1 MDAPKYLH
9 HKYPYITRNS
19 RPPAQGGS
27 FKRIPKQ
34 RTQSQTPIHSSAQ
47 PVIKVDGSHLP
58 SGALSTICGSYA
70 GIFHDAAA
78 SFTGSLGAA
87 HRRRF
92 AGPACSPRLIV
103 HLYRMRWQ
111 IEKSFDEFK
120 NKLHETKA
128 WASSNNAKQIQA
140 HLIYLTEN
148 LLLLLRHSL
157 EIHETFATRP
167 KSNANSSAPSKRL
180 PRSPKLVAWFHFHCS
195 CCNT

>member
-1 MDAPKYLH
+1 MPLLFT
-9 HKYPYITRNS
+9 IG
-19 RPPAQGGS
+19 QG
-27 FKRIPKQ
+27 P
-34 RTQSQTPIHSSAQ
+34 TQSQTPTHSSAQ
-47 PVIKVDGSHLP
+47 PEIKVGGSHLP

-103 HLYRMRWQ
+103 HLYRMRWH

-128 WASSNNAKQIQA
+128 WTSGHNAKQIQA
-140 HLIYLTEN
+140 HLIFLTEN
-148 LLLLLRHSL
+148 LLLLLRPL
-157 EIHETFATRP
+157 LRNP
-167 KSNANSSAPSKRL
+167 
-180 PRSPKLVAWFHFHCS
+180 
-195 CCNT
+195 

>member
-1 MDAPKYLH
+1 MPTVLFLNWSPDFFTLVGIDVPKYLH
-9 HKYPYITRNS
+9 HKYPHITRNS

-27 FKRIPKQ
+27 FNQIPKQ
-34 RTQSQTPIHSSAQ
+34 RTQSQTPTHSSAQ
-47 PVIKVDGSHLP
+47 PEIKVGGSHLP

-103 HLYRMRWQ
+103 HLYRMRWHV
-111 IEKSFDEFK
+111 EKSLDDFK
-120 NKLHETKA
+120 NKLHETNA
-128 WASSNNAKQIQA
+128 WTSSNNAKQIQA

-148 LLLLLRHSL
+148 LLLLLRPL
-157 EIHETFATRP
+157 LRNP
-167 KSNANSSAPSKRL
+167 
-180 PRSPKLVAWFHFHCS
+180 
-195 CCNT
+195 